1 MEETKNKS
9 SPVIRLTNVRKEYV
23 VGDSHIH
30 ALDGVSLTVSP
41 GEFVCISGRSGSG
54 KSTMLNMLAGLEKPT
69 SGEIVILDKHIENMS
84 ESARIRFRRQY
95 IGFVFQSY
103 NLMPQYTAVE
113 NVELP
118 LMLRGVGRRE
128 RRRQALAVMEQV
140 GIVSHAEHKPSE
152 LSGGQQ
158 QRVGI
163 ARALITKP
171 PIVFADELTGNLD
184 TKTSAEIMDLLTRL
198 FRSSGTTFLLVSHDP
213 DMSRYT
219 DRTIH
224 LLDGKIISEEKN
236 QSVRRARGRKFK
248 EGARNWCCFCCLRP
262 SCARRRWRSTRSSCT
277 GSGISA
283 GSVWRATAF

>member
-1 MEETKNKS
+1 MEETKNKAA
-9 SPVIRLTNVRKEYV
+9 PVIRLQDVRKEYV

-118 LMLRGVGRRE
+118 LMLRGIGKRE
-128 RRRQALAVMEQV
+128 RRKQALAVMEQV

-184 TKTSAEIMDLLTRL
+184 TKTSAEIMDLLTGL
-198 FRSSGTTFLLVSHDP
+198 FRSSGTTFMLVSHDP
-213 DMSRYT
+213 DMSQYT

-224 LLDGKIISEEKN
+224 LLDGK
-236 QSVRRARGRKFK
+236 
-248 EGARNWCCFCCLRP
+248 L
-262 SCARRRWRSTRSSCT
+262 
-277 GSGISA
+277 SA
-283 GSVWRATAF
+283 KKQTKA

>member
-1 MEETKNKS
+1 MEETKNKAA
-9 SPVIRLTNVRKEYV
+9 PVIRLQDVRKEYI

-69 SGEIVILDKHIENMS
+69 SGEIVILGKHIENMS

-118 LMLRGVGRRE
+118 LMLRGIGKRE
-128 RRRQALAVMEQV
+128 RRKQALAVMEQV

-184 TKTSAEIMDLLTRL
+184 TKTSAEIMDLLTGL
-198 FRSSGTTFLLVSHDP
+198 FRSSGTTFMLVSHDP
-213 DMSRYT
+213 DMSQYT

-224 LLDGKIISEEKN
+224 LLDGKIISEEAN
-236 QSVRRARGRKFK
+236 QSVRR
-248 EGARNWCCFCCLRP
+248 
-262 SCARRRWRSTRSSCT
+262 
-277 GSGISA
+277 
-283 GSVWRATAF
+283 

>member
-1 MEETKNKS
+1 MEETKNRAA
-9 SPVIRLTNVRKEYV
+9 PVIQLQDVRKEYV

-118 LMLRGVGRRE
+118 LMLRGIGKRE
-128 RRRQALAVMEQV
+128 RRKQALAVMEQV

-171 PIVFADELTGNLD
+171 PIIFADELTGNLD
-184 TKTSAEIMDLLTRL
+184 TKTSAEIMDLLTGL
-198 FRSSGTTFLLVSHDP
+198 FRSSGTTFMLVSHDP
-213 DMSRYT
+213 DMSQYT

-224 LLDGKIISEEKN
+224 LLDGKIISEETN
-236 QSVRRARGRKFK
+236 QSVRR
-248 EGARNWCCFCCLRP
+248 
-262 SCARRRWRSTRSSCT
+262 
-277 GSGISA
+277 
-283 GSVWRATAF
+283 

>member
-1 MEETKNKS
+1 MEETKNKAA
-9 SPVIRLTNVRKEYV
+9 PVIRLTNVRKEYV

-84 ESARIRFRRQY
+84 ESARIRFRQY

-118 LMLRGVGRRE
+118 LMLRGIGKRE
-128 RRRQALAVMEQV
+128 RRKQALAVMEQV

-184 TKTSAEIMDLLTRL
+184 TKTSAEIMDLLTGL
-198 FRSSGTTFLLVSHDP
+198 FRSSGTTFMLVSHDP
-213 DMSRYT
+213 DMSQYT

-224 LLDGKIISEEKN
+224 LLDGKIISEETN
-236 QSVRRARGRKFK
+236 QSVRR
-248 EGARNWCCFCCLRP
+248 
-262 SCARRRWRSTRSSCT
+262 
-277 GSGISA
+277 
-283 GSVWRATAF
+283 

>member
-1 MEETKNKS
+1 MEETKNKAA
-9 SPVIRLTNVRKEYV
+9 PVIRLQDVRKEYV
-23 VGDSHIH
+23 VGESHIH

-118 LMLRGVGRRE
+118 LMLRGIGKRE
-128 RRRQALAVMEQV
+128 RRKQALAVMEQV

-184 TKTSAEIMDLLTRL
+184 TKTSAEIMDLLTGL

-224 LLDGKIISEEKN
+224 LLDGKIISEETN
-236 QSVRRARGRKFK
+236 QSVRR
-248 EGARNWCCFCCLRP
+248 
-262 SCARRRWRSTRSSCT
+262 
-277 GSGISA
+277 
-283 GSVWRATAF
+283 

>member
-1 MEETKNKS
+1 MEETKNKAA
-9 SPVIRLTNVRKEYV
+9 PVIRLQNVRKEYV

-69 SGEIVILDKHIENMS
+69 SGEIVILDKHIESMS

-118 LMLRGVGRRE
+118 LMLRGVGRKE
-128 RRRQALAVMEQV
+128 RRKQALAVMEQV

-163 ARALITKP
+163 ARALITRP

-184 TKTSAEIMDLLTRL
+184 TKTSAEIMDLLTGL

-224 LLDGKIISEEKN
+224 LLDGKIISEETN
-236 QSVRRARGRKFK
+236 QSMRR
-248 EGARNWCCFCCLRP
+248 
-262 SCARRRWRSTRSSCT
+262 
-277 GSGISA
+277 
-283 GSVWRATAF
+283 

>member
-1 MEETKNKS
+1 MEETKNKAA
-9 SPVIRLTNVRKEYV
+9 PVIRLQDVRKEYI

-118 LMLRGVGRRE
+118 LMLRGIGKRE
-128 RRRQALAVMEQV
+128 RRKQALAVMEQV

-163 ARALITKP
+163 ARALITRP

-184 TKTSAEIMDLLTRL
+184 TKTSAEIMDLLTGL
-198 FRSSGTTFLLVSHDP
+198 FRESGTTFMLVSHDP
-213 DMSRYT
+213 DMSQYT

-224 LLDGKIISEEKN
+224 LLDGKIISEETN
-236 QSVRRARGRKFK
+236 QSVRR
-248 EGARNWCCFCCLRP
+248 
-262 SCARRRWRSTRSSCT
+262 
-277 GSGISA
+277 
-283 GSVWRATAF
+283 

>member
-1 MEETKNKS
+1 MEETKNRAA
-9 SPVIRLTNVRKEYV
+9 PVIQLQDVRKEYV

-30 ALDGVSLTVSP
+30 ALDGVSLTVTP

-118 LMLRGVGRRE
+118 LMLRGIGKRE
-128 RRRQALAVMEQV
+128 RRKQALAVMEQV

-171 PIVFADELTGNLD
+171 PIIFADELTGNLD
-184 TKTSAEIMDLLTRL
+184 TKTSAEIMDLLTGL
-198 FRSSGTTFLLVSHDP
+198 FRGNGTTFMLVSHDP

-224 LLDGKIISEEKN
+224 LLDGKIISEETN
-236 QSVRRARGRKFK
+236 QSVRR
-248 EGARNWCCFCCLRP
+248 
-262 SCARRRWRSTRSSCT
+262 
-277 GSGISA
+277 
-283 GSVWRATAF
+283 

>member
-1 MEETKNKS
+1 MEETKNRAA
-9 SPVIRLTNVRKEYV
+9 PVIRLQDVRKEYV

-118 LMLRGVGRRE
+118 LMLRGIGKRE
-128 RRRQALAVMEQV
+128 RRKQALAVMEQV

-184 TKTSAEIMDLLTRL
+184 TKTSAEIMDLLTGL
-198 FRSSGTTFLLVSHDP
+198 FRSSGTTFMLVSHDP
-213 DMSRYT
+213 DMSQYT

-224 LLDGKIISEEKN
+224 LLDGKIISEETN
-236 QSVRRARGRKFK
+236 QSVRR
-248 EGARNWCCFCCLRP
+248 
-262 SCARRRWRSTRSSCT
+262 
-277 GSGISA
+277 
-283 GSVWRATAF
+283 

>member
-1 MEETKNKS
+1 MEETKNKAA
-9 SPVIRLTNVRKEYV
+9 PVIRLQDVRKEYI

-69 SGEIVILDKHIENMS
+69 SGEIVILDKHIESMS

-118 LMLRGVGRRE
+118 LMLRGIGKRE
-128 RRRQALAVMEQV
+128 RRKQALAVMEQV

-184 TKTSAEIMDLLTRL
+184 TKTSAEIMDLLTGL
-198 FRSSGTTFLLVSHDP
+198 FRSSGTTFMLVSHDP
-213 DMSRYT
+213 DMSQYT

-224 LLDGKIISEEKN
+224 LLDGKIISEETN
-236 QSVRRARGRKFK
+236 QSVRR
-248 EGARNWCCFCCLRP
+248 
-262 SCARRRWRSTRSSCT
+262 
-277 GSGISA
+277 
-283 GSVWRATAF
+283 

>member
-1 MEETKNKS
+1 MEETKNKAA
-9 SPVIRLTNVRKEYV
+9 PVIRLQDVRKEYV

-30 ALDGVSLTVSP
+30 ALDGVSLSVSP

-118 LMLRGVGRRE
+118 LMLRGIGKRE
-128 RRRQALAVMEQV
+128 RRKQALAVMEQV

-171 PIVFADELTGNLD
+171 PIIFADELTGNLD
-184 TKTSAEIMDLLTRL
+184 TKTSAEIMDLLTGL
-198 FRSSGTTFLLVSHDP
+198 FRSSGTTFMLVSHDP

-236 QSVRRARGRKFK
+236 QSVRR
-248 EGARNWCCFCCLRP
+248 
-262 SCARRRWRSTRSSCT
+262 
-277 GSGISA
+277 
-283 GSVWRATAF
+283 

>member
-1 MEETKNKS
+1 MEETKNRAA
-9 SPVIRLTNVRKEYV
+9 PVIRLQDVRKEYV

-30 ALDGVSLTVSP
+30 ALDGVSLTVCP

-54 KSTMLNMLAGLEKPT
+54 KSTMLNMLAGLEKP
-69 SGEIVILDKHIENMS
+69 SAGEIVILDKHIENMS

-118 LMLRGVGRRE
+118 LMLRGVGRKE

-140 GIVSHAEHKPSE
+140 GIVSHAAHKPSE

-184 TKTSAEIMDLLTRL
+184 TKTSAEIMDLLTEL
-198 FRSSGTTFLLVSHDP
+198 FRAGGTTFLLVSHDP

-236 QSVRRARGRKFK
+236 QSVRR
-248 EGARNWCCFCCLRP
+248 
-262 SCARRRWRSTRSSCT
+262 
-277 GSGISA
+277 
-283 GSVWRATAF
+283 

>member
-1 MEETKNKS
+1 MEETKNKAA
-9 SPVIRLTNVRKEYV
+9 PVIRLQDVRKEYV

-69 SGEIVILDKHIENMS
+69 SGEIVILDKHIENMG

-118 LMLRGVGRRE
+118 LMLRGIGKRE
-128 RRRQALAVMEQV
+128 RRKQALAVMEQV

-184 TKTSAEIMDLLTRL
+184 TKTSAEIMDLLTGL
-198 FRSSGTTFLLVSHDP
+198 FRESGTTFMLVSHDP
-213 DMSRYT
+213 DMSQYT

-224 LLDGKIISEEKN
+224 LLDGKIISEETN
-236 QSVRRARGRKFK
+236 QSVRR
-248 EGARNWCCFCCLRP
+248 
-262 SCARRRWRSTRSSCT
+262 
-277 GSGISA
+277 
-283 GSVWRATAF
+283 

>member
-1 MEETKNKS
+1 MEETKNKAA
-9 SPVIRLTNVRKEYV
+9 PVIQLQDVRKEYV

-69 SGEIVILDKHIENMS
+69 SGEIIILDKHIENMS

-118 LMLRGVGRRE
+118 LMLRGIGKRE
-128 RRRQALAVMEQV
+128 RRKQALAVMEQV

-184 TKTSAEIMDLLTRL
+184 TKTSAEIMDLLTGL
-198 FRSSGTTFLLVSHDP
+198 FRSSGTTFMLVSHDP
-213 DMSRYT
+213 DMSQYT

-224 LLDGKIISEEKN
+224 LLDGKIISEETN
-236 QSVRRARGRKFK
+236 QSVRR
-248 EGARNWCCFCCLRP
+248 
-262 SCARRRWRSTRSSCT
+262 
-277 GSGISA
+277 
-283 GSVWRATAF
+283 

>member
-1 MEETKNKS
+1 MEETKNKAA
-9 SPVIRLTNVRKEYV
+9 PVIRLQDVRKEYV
-23 VGDSHIH
+23 VGESHIH

-118 LMLRGVGRRE
+118 LMLRGIGKRE
-128 RRRQALAVMEQV
+128 RRKQALAVMEQV

-184 TKTSAEIMDLLTRL
+184 TKTSAEIMDLLTGL
-198 FRSSGTTFLLVSHDP
+198 FRKSGTTFMLVSHDP
-213 DMSRYT
+213 DMSQYT

-224 LLDGKIISEEKN
+224 LLDGKIISEETN
-236 QSVRRARGRKFK
+236 QSVRR
-248 EGARNWCCFCCLRP
+248 
-262 SCARRRWRSTRSSCT
+262 
-277 GSGISA
+277 
-283 GSVWRATAF
+283 

>member
-1 MEETKNKS
+1 MEETKNKAA
-9 SPVIRLTNVRKEYV
+9 PVIRLQDVRKEYV

-118 LMLRGVGRRE
+118 LMLRGIGKRE
-128 RRRQALAVMEQV
+128 RRKQALAVMEQV

-184 TKTSAEIMDLLTRL
+184 TKTSAEIMDLLTGL
-198 FRSSGTTFLLVSHDP
+198 FHSSGTTFMLVSHDP
-213 DMSRYT
+213 DMSQYT

-224 LLDGKIISEEKN
+224 LLDGKIISEETN
-236 QSVRRARGRKFK
+236 QSVRR
-248 EGARNWCCFCCLRP
+248 
-262 SCARRRWRSTRSSCT
+262 
-277 GSGISA
+277 
-283 GSVWRATAF
+283 

>member
-1 MEETKNKS
+1 MEETKNKAA
-9 SPVIRLTNVRKEYV
+9 PVIRLQDVRKEYV

-30 ALDGVSLTVSP
+30 ALDGVSLSVSP

-118 LMLRGVGRRE
+118 LMLRGIGKRE
-128 RRRQALAVMEQV
+128 RRKQALAVMEQV

-184 TKTSAEIMDLLTRL
+184 TKTSAEIMDLLTGL
-198 FRSSGTTFLLVSHDP
+198 FRSSGTTFMLFSHDP
-213 DMSRYT
+213 DMSQYT

-224 LLDGKIISEEKN
+224 LLDGKIISEETN
-236 QSVRRARGRKFK
+236 QSVRR
-248 EGARNWCCFCCLRP
+248 
-262 SCARRRWRSTRSSCT
+262 
-277 GSGISA
+277 
-283 GSVWRATAF
+283 

>member
-1 MEETKNKS
+1 MEETKNKAA
-9 SPVIRLTNVRKEYV
+9 PVIRLQDVRKEYV

-30 ALDGVSLTVSP
+30 ALDGVSLTGSP

-118 LMLRGVGRRE
+118 LMLRGIGKRE
-128 RRRQALAVMEQV
+128 RRKQALAVMEQV

-184 TKTSAEIMDLLTRL
+184 TKTSAEIMDLLTGL
-198 FRSSGTTFLLVSHDP
+198 FRSSGTTFMLVSHDP
-213 DMSRYT
+213 DMSQYT

-224 LLDGKIISEEKN
+224 LLDGKIISEETN
-236 QSVRRARGRKFK
+236 QSVRR
-248 EGARNWCCFCCLRP
+248 
-262 SCARRRWRSTRSSCT
+262 
-277 GSGISA
+277 
-283 GSVWRATAF
+283 

>member
-1 MEETKNKS
+1 MEETKNKAA
-9 SPVIRLTNVRKEYV
+9 PVIRLQDVRKEYV

-113 NVELP
+113 NGELP
-118 LMLRGVGRRE
+118 LMLRGIGKRE
-128 RRRQALAVMEQV
+128 RRKQALAVMEQV

-184 TKTSAEIMDLLTRL
+184 TKTSAEIMDLLTGL
-198 FRSSGTTFLLVSHDP
+198 FRSSGTTFMLVSHDP
-213 DMSRYT
+213 DMSQYT

-224 LLDGKIISEEKN
+224 LLDGKIISEETN
-236 QSVRRARGRKFK
+236 QSVRR
-248 EGARNWCCFCCLRP
+248 
-262 SCARRRWRSTRSSCT
+262 
-277 GSGISA
+277 
-283 GSVWRATAF
+283 

>member
-1 MEETKNKS
+1 MEETKNKAA
-9 SPVIRLTNVRKEYV
+9 PVIRLQDVRKEYV

-118 LMLRGVGRRE
+118 LMLRGIGKRE
-128 RRRQALAVMEQV
+128 RRKQALAVMEQV

-163 ARALITKP
+163 ARALITRP

-184 TKTSAEIMDLLTRL
+184 TKTSAEIMDLLTGL
-198 FRSSGTTFLLVSHDP
+198 FRSSGTTFMLVSHDP
-213 DMSRYT
+213 DMSQYT

-224 LLDGKIISEEKN
+224 LLDGKIISEEAN
-236 QSVRRARGRKFK
+236 QSVRR
-248 EGARNWCCFCCLRP
+248 
-262 SCARRRWRSTRSSCT
+262 
-277 GSGISA
+277 
-283 GSVWRATAF
+283 

>member
-1 MEETKNKS
+1 MEETKNKAA
-9 SPVIRLTNVRKEYV
+9 PVIRLQDVRKEYV

-41 GEFVCISGRSGSG
+41 GEFVCIPGRSGSG

-118 LMLRGVGRRE
+118 LMLRGIGKRE
-128 RRRQALAVMEQV
+128 RRKQALAVMEQV

-184 TKTSAEIMDLLTRL
+184 TKTSAEIMDLLTGL
-198 FRSSGTTFLLVSHDP
+198 FRSSGTTFMLVSHDP
-213 DMSRYT
+213 DMSQYT

-224 LLDGKIISEEKN
+224 LLDGKIISEETN
-236 QSVRRARGRKFK
+236 QSVRR
-248 EGARNWCCFCCLRP
+248 
-262 SCARRRWRSTRSSCT
+262 
-277 GSGISA
+277 
-283 GSVWRATAF
+283 

>member
-1 MEETKNKS
+1 MEETKNRAA
-9 SPVIRLTNVRKEYV
+9 PVIQLQDVRKEYV

-30 ALDGVSLTVSP
+30 ALDGVSLTVTP

-84 ESARIRFRRQY
+84 EGARIRFRRQY

-118 LMLRGVGRRE
+118 LMLRGIGKRE
-128 RRRQALAVMEQV
+128 RRKQALAVMEQV

-184 TKTSAEIMDLLTRL
+184 TKTSAEIMDLLTGL
-198 FRSSGTTFLLVSHDP
+198 FRSSGTTFMLVSHDP
-213 DMSRYT
+213 DMSQYT

-224 LLDGKIISEEKN
+224 LLDGKIISEETN
-236 QSVRRARGRKFK
+236 QSVRR
-248 EGARNWCCFCCLRP
+248 
-262 SCARRRWRSTRSSCT
+262 
-277 GSGISA
+277 
-283 GSVWRATAF
+283 

>member
-1 MEETKNKS
+1 MEETKNKAA
-9 SPVIRLTNVRKEYV
+9 PVIRLQDVRKEYV

-118 LMLRGVGRRE
+118 LMLRGMGRRE
-128 RRRQALAVMEQV
+128 RRKQALAVMEQV

-184 TKTSAEIMDLLTRL
+184 TKTSAEIMDLLTGL
-198 FRSSGTTFLLVSHDP
+198 FRSSGTTFMLVSHDP
-213 DMSRYT
+213 DMSQYT

-224 LLDGKIISEEKN
+224 LLDGKIISEETN
-236 QSVRRARGRKFK
+236 QSVRR
-248 EGARNWCCFCCLRP
+248 
-262 SCARRRWRSTRSSCT
+262 
-277 GSGISA
+277 
-283 GSVWRATAF
+283 

>member
-1 MEETKNKS
+1 MEETKNKAA
-9 SPVIRLTNVRKEYV
+9 PVIRLQDVRKEYV

-103 NLMPQYTAVE
+103 NLIPQYTAVE

-118 LMLRGVGRRE
+118 LMLRGIGKRE
-128 RRRQALAVMEQV
+128 RRKQALAVMEQV

-184 TKTSAEIMDLLTRL
+184 TKTSAEIMDLLTGL
-198 FRSSGTTFLLVSHDP
+198 FRSSGTTFMLVSHDP
-213 DMSRYT
+213 DMSQYT

-224 LLDGKIISEEKN
+224 LLDGKIISEETN
-236 QSVRRARGRKFK
+236 QSVRR
-248 EGARNWCCFCCLRP
+248 
-262 SCARRRWRSTRSSCT
+262 
-277 GSGISA
+277 
-283 GSVWRATAF
+283 

>member
-1 MEETKNKS
+1 MEETKNKAA
-9 SPVIRLTNVRKEYV
+9 PVIRLQDVRKEYV

-30 ALDGVSLTVSP
+30 ALDGVSLSVSP

-184 TKTSAEIMDLLTRL
+184 TKTSAEIMDLLTGL
-198 FRSSGTTFLLVSHDP
+198 FRSSGTTFMLVSHDP
-213 DMSRYT
+213 DMSQYT

-224 LLDGKIISEEKN
+224 LLDGKIISEETN
-236 QSVRRARGRKFK
+236 QSMRR
-248 EGARNWCCFCCLRP
+248 
-262 SCARRRWRSTRSSCT
+262 
-277 GSGISA
+277 
-283 GSVWRATAF
+283 

>member
-1 MEETKNKS
+1 MEETKNKAA
-9 SPVIRLTNVRKEYV
+9 PVIRLQDVRKEYV

-69 SGEIVILDKHIENMS
+69 SGEIIILDKHIENMS

-118 LMLRGVGRRE
+118 LMLRGIGKRE
-128 RRRQALAVMEQV
+128 RRKQALAVMEQV

-184 TKTSAEIMDLLTRL
+184 TKTSAEIMDLLTGL
-198 FRSSGTTFLLVSHDP
+198 FRSSGTTFMLVSHDP

-224 LLDGKIISEEKN
+224 LLDGKIISEETN
-236 QSVRRARGRKFK
+236 QSVRR
-248 EGARNWCCFCCLRP
+248 
-262 SCARRRWRSTRSSCT
+262 
-277 GSGISA
+277 
-283 GSVWRATAF
+283 

>member
-1 MEETKNKS
+1 MEETKNRAA
-9 SPVIRLTNVRKEYV
+9 PVIRLQDVRKEYV

-30 ALDGVSLTVSP
+30 ALDGVSLTVRP

-69 SGEIVILDKHIENMS
+69 SGEIIILDKHIEDMS

-118 LMLRGVGRRE
+118 LMLRGIGKRE
-128 RRRQALAVMEQV
+128 RRKQALAVMEQV

-171 PIVFADELTGNLD
+171 PIIFADELTGNLD

-198 FRSSGTTFLLVSHDP
+198 FRSSGTTFMLVSHDP
-213 DMSRYT
+213 DMSQYT

-224 LLDGKIISEEKN
+224 LLDGKIISEETN
-236 QSVRRARGRKFK
+236 QSVRR
-248 EGARNWCCFCCLRP
+248 
-262 SCARRRWRSTRSSCT
+262 
-277 GSGISA
+277 
-283 GSVWRATAF
+283 

>member
-1 MEETKNKS
+1 MEETKNKAA
-9 SPVIRLTNVRKEYV
+9 PVIRLQDVRKEYI

-30 ALDGVSLTVSP
+30 ALDGVSLSVSP

-54 KSTMLNMLAGLEKPT
+54 KSTMLNMLAGLEKP
-69 SGEIVILDKHIENMS
+69 SGGEIVILDKHMEKMS

-118 LMLRGVGRRE
+118 LMLRGIGKRE
-128 RRRQALAVMEQV
+128 RRKQALAVMEQV

-184 TKTSAEIMDLLTRL
+184 TKTSAEIMDLLTGL
-198 FRSSGTTFLLVSHDP
+198 FRSSGTTFMLVSHDP

-224 LLDGKIISEEKN
+224 LLDGKIISEEAN
-236 QSVRRARGRKFK
+236 QSVRR
-248 EGARNWCCFCCLRP
+248 
-262 SCARRRWRSTRSSCT
+262 
-277 GSGISA
+277 
-283 GSVWRATAF
+283 

>member
-1 MEETKNKS
+1 MEETKNKAA
-9 SPVIRLTNVRKEYV
+9 PVIRLQDVRKEYV

-118 LMLRGVGRRE
+118 LMLRGIGKRE
-128 RRRQALAVMEQV
+128 RRKQALAVMEQV

-171 PIVFADELTGNLD
+171 PIIFADELTGNLD
-184 TKTSAEIMDLLTRL
+184 TKTSAEIMDLLTGL
-198 FRSSGTTFLLVSHDP
+198 FRSSGTTFMLVSHDP

-224 LLDGKIISEEKN
+224 LLDGKIISEEAN
-236 QSVRRARGRKFK
+236 QSVRR
-248 EGARNWCCFCCLRP
+248 
-262 SCARRRWRSTRSSCT
+262 
-277 GSGISA
+277 
-283 GSVWRATAF
+283 

>member
-1 MEETKNKS
+1 MEETKNKAA
-9 SPVIRLTNVRKEYV
+9 PVIRLQDVRKEYV

-118 LMLRGVGRRE
+118 LMLRGMGQKE
-128 RRRQALAVMEQV
+128 RRKQALAVMEQV

-171 PIVFADELTGNLD
+171 PIIFGDELTGNLD
-184 TKTSAEIMDLLTRL
+184 TKTSAEIMDLLTGL
-198 FRSSGTTFLLVSHDP
+198 FRSSGTTFMLVSHDP
-213 DMSRYT
+213 DMSQYT

-224 LLDGKIISEEKN
+224 LLDGKIISEETN
-236 QSVRRARGRKFK
+236 QSVRR
-248 EGARNWCCFCCLRP
+248 
-262 SCARRRWRSTRSSCT
+262 
-277 GSGISA
+277 
-283 GSVWRATAF
+283 

>member
-1 MEETKNKS
+1 MEETKNKAA
-9 SPVIRLTNVRKEYV
+9 PVIRLQDVRKEYV

-103 NLMPQYTAVE
+103 NLIPQYTAVE

-118 LMLRGVGRRE
+118 LMLRGMGQKE
-128 RRRQALAVMEQV
+128 RRKQALAVMEQV

-184 TKTSAEIMDLLTRL
+184 TKTSAEIMDLLTGL
-198 FRSSGTTFLLVSHDP
+198 FRSSGTTFMLVSHDP
-213 DMSRYT
+213 DMSQYT

-224 LLDGKIISEEKN
+224 LLDGKIISEETN
-236 QSVRRARGRKFK
+236 QSVRR
-248 EGARNWCCFCCLRP
+248 
-262 SCARRRWRSTRSSCT
+262 
-277 GSGISA
+277 
-283 GSVWRATAF
+283 

>member
-1 MEETKNKS
+1 MEETKNKAA
-9 SPVIRLTNVRKEYV
+9 PVIRLQDVRKEYV

-118 LMLRGVGRRE
+118 LMLRGIGKRE
-128 RRRQALAVMEQV
+128 RRKQALAIMEQV

-184 TKTSAEIMDLLTRL
+184 TKTSAEIMDLLTGL
-198 FRSSGTTFLLVSHDP
+198 FRSSGTTFMLVSHDP
-213 DMSRYT
+213 DMSQYT

-224 LLDGKIISEEKN
+224 LLDGKIISEETN
-236 QSVRRARGRKFK
+236 QSVRR
-248 EGARNWCCFCCLRP
+248 
-262 SCARRRWRSTRSSCT
+262 
-277 GSGISA
+277 
-283 GSVWRATAF
+283 

>member
-1 MEETKNKS
+1 MEETKNRAA
-9 SPVIRLTNVRKEYV
+9 PVIRLQDVRKEYV
-23 VGDSHIH
+23 VGESHIH

-84 ESARIRFRRQY
+84 EGARIRFRRQY

-118 LMLRGVGRRE
+118 LMLRGMGRKE
-128 RRRQALAVMEQV
+128 RRKQALAVMEQV

-184 TKTSAEIMDLLTRL
+184 TKTSAEIMDLLTGL
-198 FRSSGTTFLLVSHDP
+198 FRSSGTTFMLVSHDP

-224 LLDGKIISEEKN
+224 LLDGKITSEETN
-236 QSVRRARGRKFK
+236 QSVRR
-248 EGARNWCCFCCLRP
+248 
-262 SCARRRWRSTRSSCT
+262 
-277 GSGISA
+277 
-283 GSVWRATAF
+283 

>member
-1 MEETKNKS
+1 MEETKNKAA
-9 SPVIRLTNVRKEYV
+9 PVIRLQDVRKEYV

-118 LMLRGVGRRE
+118 LMLRGMGRKE
-128 RRRQALAVMEQV
+128 RRKQALAVMEQV

-163 ARALITKP
+163 ARALITRP

-184 TKTSAEIMDLLTRL
+184 TKTSAEIMDLLTGL
-198 FRSSGTTFLLVSHDP
+198 FRESGTTFMLVSHDP
-213 DMSRYT
+213 DMSQYT

-224 LLDGKIISEEKN
+224 LLDGKIISEETN
-236 QSVRRARGRKFK
+236 QSVRR
-248 EGARNWCCFCCLRP
+248 
-262 SCARRRWRSTRSSCT
+262 
-277 GSGISA
+277 
-283 GSVWRATAF
+283 

>member
-1 MEETKNKS
+1 MEETKNKAA
-9 SPVIRLTNVRKEYV
+9 PVIRLQDVRKEYV

-30 ALDGVSLTVSP
+30 ALDGVSLSVSP

-118 LMLRGVGRRE
+118 LMLRGIGKRE
-128 RRRQALAVMEQV
+128 RRKQALAVMEQV

-184 TKTSAEIMDLLTRL
+184 TKTSAEIMDLLTGL
-198 FRSSGTTFLLVSHDP
+198 FRSSGTTFMLVSHDP

-224 LLDGKIISEEKN
+224 LLDGKIISEETN
-236 QSVRRARGRKFK
+236 QSVRR
-248 EGARNWCCFCCLRP
+248 
-262 SCARRRWRSTRSSCT
+262 
-277 GSGISA
+277 
-283 GSVWRATAF
+283 

>member
-1 MEETKNKS
+1 MEETKNKAA
-9 SPVIRLTNVRKEYV
+9 PVIQLQDVRKEYV
-23 VGDSHIH
+23 VGESHIH

-118 LMLRGVGRRE
+118 LMLRGIGKRE
-128 RRRQALAVMEQV
+128 RRKQALAVMEQV

-171 PIVFADELTGNLD
+171 PIIFADELTGNLD
-184 TKTSAEIMDLLTRL
+184 TKTSAEIMDLLTGL
-198 FRSSGTTFLLVSHDP
+198 FRSSGTTFMLVSHDP

-224 LLDGKIISEEKN
+224 LLDGKIISEETN
-236 QSVRRARGRKFK
+236 QSVRR
-248 EGARNWCCFCCLRP
+248 
-262 SCARRRWRSTRSSCT
+262 
-277 GSGISA
+277 
-283 GSVWRATAF
+283 

>member
-1 MEETKNKS
+1 MEETKNKAA
-9 SPVIRLTNVRKEYV
+9 PVIRLQDVRKEYV

-118 LMLRGVGRRE
+118 LMLRGIGKRE
-128 RRRQALAVMEQV
+128 RRKQALAVMEQV

-236 QSVRRARGRKFK
+236 QSVRR
-248 EGARNWCCFCCLRP
+248 
-262 SCARRRWRSTRSSCT
+262 
-277 GSGISA
+277 
-283 GSVWRATAF
+283 